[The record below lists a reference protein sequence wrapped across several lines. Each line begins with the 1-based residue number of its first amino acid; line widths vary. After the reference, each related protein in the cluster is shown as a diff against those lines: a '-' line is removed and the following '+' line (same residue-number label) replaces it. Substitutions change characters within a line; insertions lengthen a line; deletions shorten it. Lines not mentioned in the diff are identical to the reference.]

1 MVQIFRVSSAED
13 TTRAGYSAKYVAD
26 ISFKENLK
34 TGGFILV
41 TIPAGTSTSPHSHG
55 KLEEVF
61 IAWTPLILH
70 IDDEL
75 FQLNA
80 GDIALVEPHEKHSF
94 TASSNCESKVLAIKF
109 PNIKDDKIN

>member
-1 MVQIFRVSSAED
+1 MVQIFRVASAED

-26 ISFKENLK
+26 ISFRENLK

-61 IAWTPLILH
+61 IAWTSLTLH
-70 IDDEL
+70 INDEI
-75 FQLNA
+75 FHLNA
-80 GDIALVEPHEKHSF
+80 GDIALVEPHERHSF
-94 TASSNCESKVLAIKF
+94 TASPNSEAKVVAIKL
-109 PNIKDDKIN
+109 PNLKDDKIS